1 MITRAPGNTIGM
13 TPMNDRPAQIVG
25 IERGTAGLSG
35 LIAVAL
41 GCGVA
46 VLTGSLSAALGSFAA
61 VCFGMIVLVPSIG
74 RPTRGPTSSL
84 RLL

>member
-1 MITRAPGNTIGM
+1 MITHATGNTIGM
-13 TPMNDRPAQIVG
+13 TPMNDRPEQIVG
-25 IERGTAGLSG
+25 IERGTAMLGG
-35 LIAVAL
+35 LIAMAL

-46 VLTGSLSAALGSFAA
+46 ILTGSLSAALGSFAA

-74 RPTRGPTSSL
+74 RTPRRPTNSP